1 MDIMKWRPTQDLF
14 TIPSRFRSLLADD
27 TFPSRFFGEKE
38 SPWGWNP
45 VVDVYENDHSL
56 VVKAELPGM
65 EKDQI
70 AVDVQGR
77 ILTIKGERTSDKE
90 VDEEH
95 YYQRE
100 RIQGRFERAF
110 ALPAEPDPEAIKA
123 EYKDGILKIEVPK
136 PAEQR
141 SKKISVE

>member
-14 TIPSRFRSLLADD
+14 NIPSRFRSLLDD
-27 TFPSRFFGEKE
+27 YTFPSRVFDEKE
-38 SPWGWNP
+38 SLWGWNP
-45 VVDVYENDHSL
+45 VVDVYENDHCL

-95 YYQRE
+95 YYHRE

-110 ALPAEPDPEAIKA
+110 TLPAEPDPEAIKA

>member
-1 MDIMKWRPTQDLF
+1 
-14 TIPSRFRSLLADD
+14 
-27 TFPSRFFGEKE
+27 
-38 SPWGWNP
+38 

-110 ALPAEPDPEAIKA
+110 ALPVEPDPEAIKA

-141 SKKISVE
+141 SKKISVA